1 MERRGFRIP
10 EKSGC
15 VRGIVICA
23 AVMFATQFFG
33 LYIMLGGGIPEWGFY
48 WSFPLRFYGNILL
61 LQGQIS
67 DLLLPVLLGA
77 LGIAFAKKAPELLAV
92 PLVFA
97 IMSRLIWILAVMAEG
112 LWYYPGWVSGNLLR
126 LVSLVLLL
134 LFFVLL
140 LSGRLKQKIWLLL
153 TAFGYPVLFTLRRL
167 FGLLSGMASGTH
179 QTFSLSSVA
188 GVSALYIAYGI
199 MGLALSD
206 DPEGSYVWMGER
218 IPCRG
223 TGKRWYVTPELLE
236 PKSIVK
242 SILLSV
248 VTLGIYRWFWM
259 YSLMKRVR
267 YLADGNSSCGMEMVC
282 YLFVPFYEWYW
293 FYTRGKRLADGAAE
307 YGIAL
312 PRRQGIYLVILL
324 LASNVVALA
333 IMQNDLNEFAR
344 MKREIRKDEITE
356 E

>member
-1 MERRGFRIP
+1 MCG
-10 EKSGC
+10 
-15 VRGIVICA
+15 
-23 AVMFATQFFG
+23 
-33 LYIMLGGGIPEWGFY
+33 WGRE
-48 WSFPLRFYGNILL
+48 SP
-61 LQGQIS
+61 
-67 DLLLPVLLGA
+67 
-77 LGIAFAKKAPELLAV
+77 
-92 PLVFA
+92 
-97 IMSRLIWILAVMAEG
+97 
-112 LWYYPGWVSGNLLR
+112 
-126 LVSLVLLL
+126 
-134 LFFVLL
+134 
-140 LSGRLKQKIWLLL
+140 
-153 TAFGYPVLFTLRRL
+153 
-167 FGLLSGMASGTH
+167 
-179 QTFSLSSVA
+179 A
-188 GVSALYIAYGI
+188 G
-199 MGLALSD
+199 
-206 DPEGSYVWMGER
+206 
-218 IPCRG
+218 
-223 TGKRWYVTPELLE
+223 VTPELLE

-344 MKREIRKDEITE
+344 IKREMRKDEITE